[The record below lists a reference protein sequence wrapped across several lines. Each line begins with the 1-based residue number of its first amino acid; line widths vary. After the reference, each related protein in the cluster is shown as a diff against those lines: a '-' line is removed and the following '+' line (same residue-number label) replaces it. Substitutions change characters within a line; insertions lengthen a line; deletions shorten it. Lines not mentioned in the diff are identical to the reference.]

1 MNLIEITEILNSDS
15 NYDQLLSE
23 IKKGKSGTR
32 VQVID
37 EAVPFLTASIW
48 KRLQV
53 PILLVCPTPEHSR
66 RLYEHLSAWLENE
79 IQPLRFSESEILPF
93 ERLTEDL
100 STAQERLRTLN
111 HLFKNKSQP
120 SVIVTSASALTQK
133 TISTES
139 FEENSFTY
147 SQGDK
152 VNLEEL
158 SRYWQQ
164 MGYSFESN
172 VSDPGTASRRGG
184 IVDVFPI
191 GEEIPY
197 RVELWGDQIDS
208 IRTFDPDTQRSIDI
222 VEQFSISP
230 ARETLTASITEDEF
244 DRLLSLSLIHI

>member
-1 MNLIEITEILNSDS
+1 MNLIDITEILNSDS
-15 NYDQLLSE
+15 NYGQLLSE
-23 IKKGKSGTR
+23 IRKGKSGTQ
-32 VQVID
+32 VQIID

-48 KRLQV
+48 KKLQV

-66 RLYEHLSAWLENE
+66 RLYEHLSAWLGNE

-111 HLFKNKSQP
+111 HLFKNKSHP

-152 VNLEEL
+152 VNLE
-158 SRYWQQ
+158 
-164 MGYSFESN
+164 
-172 VSDPGTASRRGG
+172 
-184 IVDVFPI
+184 
-191 GEEIPY
+191 
-197 RVELWGDQIDS
+197 
-208 IRTFDPDTQRSIDI
+208 
-222 VEQFSISP
+222 
-230 ARETLTASITEDEF
+230 
-244 DRLLSLSLIHI
+244 